1 MNESLAVQTGAHAW
15 NRSCSVVNRRKTEL
29 SFAHARFLL
38 RHYAHA
44 RTDRAGIHDR
54 VLVHFTLGQPSS
66 RRCDAITLQ
75 MGTLESTKFSEILNL
90 GFSLV
95 VTYNHQN

>member
-1 MNESLAVQTGAHAW
+1 MW

-44 RTDRAGIHDR
+44 RTDRAGIPDR
-54 VLVHFTLGQPSS
+54 VPTVTLKVVRDHHLSVDCLIKHMYFPS
-66 RRCDAITLQ
+66 
-75 MGTLESTKFSEILNL
+75 
-90 GFSLV
+90 
-95 VTYNHQN
+95 